1 MLKAL
6 KKLKIGPKVY
16 LLVGLQAAV
25 AAVTGLMGLAAMQ
38 DLAGKSE
45 AIERASD
52 RQVLGEQLNGLV
64 LAVVMDSRGVYMAR
78 DRAEVDKFGKPLL
91 DSLNTLGERLG
102 TLKRLT
108 PAEGQAAL
116 APVAAKAEEFIRF
129 RTELVRLAR
138 EKGSAEARTYGD
150 NDANRSNRQA
160 LNAAIQTLSADQDGM
175 IDRLHDELVSA
186 RRHWTTL
193 MLAIGVGGVLF
204 GILLAVLVARDMIAR
219 PIARMTA
226 AMKTIAAGNTT
237 AEVPGTG
244 QGDEVGDM
252 AEAVLVF
259 RDGLR
264 RATDLAEQERREIEV
279 RRQRQ
284 ERLEALTHG
293 FAQKI
298 EGLCRTLNG
307 EADNIRS
314 SAESL
319 THSAADASRRSST
332 VAAAA
337 EQATGNVQTVAAA
350 TEELSTSI
358 GSISQRLGEAAR
370 IASEAERE
378 AQRTNSTIQG
388 LAQAAEKIGAVV
400 NLITEIA
407 SQTNLLALNATIEA
421 ARAGEAGKGFAVV
434 AQEVKSLAN
443 QTARAT
449 EEISAQIVAI
459 QSETQ
464 QAVGAIS
471 GIVGTIERISDI
483 STNVA
488 AAVEQQ
494 GSATQ
499 EIARNVQEAAIGTQ
513 EVSSTISG
521 VSQSADHTG
530 EAAGGLLSAAKGLSV
545 HARTL
550 QTDVDDFTRQ
560 MKAV

>member
-1 MLKAL
+1 MLKTL
-6 KKLKIGPKVY
+6 KNLRIGPKVY
-16 LLVGLQAAV
+16 LLVGLQVAV
-25 AAVTGLMGLAAMQ
+25 AAVTGLIGLAAMQ
-38 DLAGKSE
+38 DLANKSE
-45 AIERASD
+45 AIEFASE
-52 RQVLGEQLNGLV
+52 RQVLGEQINGLV
-64 LAVVMDSRGVYMAR
+64 LAVVMDSRGVYMSR

-91 DSLNTLGERLG
+91 ENLNILGERIG
-102 TLKRLT
+102 TLKRVT

-116 APVAAKAEEFIRF
+116 GPVAAKTEEFIRF
-129 RTELVRLAR
+129 RTELVRIAR
-138 EKGSAEARTYGD
+138 EKGAAEGRIYGD

-160 LNAAIQTLSADQDGM
+160 LNTALQKLNAEQGTL
-175 IDRLHDELVSA
+175 IDKLHDELVSA
-186 RRHWTTL
+186 RGHWTTL
-193 MLAIGVGGVLF
+193 MIGVGVGGVAF
-204 GILLAVLVARDMIAR
+204 GILLAILVARDMIAR

-226 AMKTIAAGNTT
+226 TMKTIAAGNTT

-244 QGDEVGDM
+244 QGDEIGDM
-252 AEAVLVF
+252 ANAVLVF

-264 RATDLAEQERREIEV
+264 RANDLAEQERQEIDV
-279 RRQRQ
+279 RRRRQ

-293 FAQKI
+293 FTQKI

-319 THSAADASRRSST
+319 SHSASDASRRSST

-337 EQATGNVQTVAAA
+337 EQATSNVQTVASA
-350 TEELSTSI
+350 TEELSASI
-358 GSISQRLGEAAR
+358 GSISQRIGEAAR
-370 IASEAERE
+370 IASEAEHE

-449 EEISAQIVAI
+449 EEISAQIIAI

-494 GSATQ
+494 GSATH

-521 VSQSADHTG
+521 VSQAADRTG
-530 EAAGGLLSAAKGLSV
+530 EAAGGLLGAAKGLSV

-550 QTDVDDFTRQ
+550 QTDVEDFTRQ

>member
-1 MLKAL
+1 MLKTL
-6 KKLKIGPKVY
+6 RNLRIGPKVY

-38 DLAGKSE
+38 DLSGKSE
-45 AIERASD
+45 SIERASD

-91 DSLNTLGERLG
+91 DNLNTLGERLG

-108 PAEGQAAL
+108 PAEGQATL
-116 APVAAKAEEFIRF
+116 TPVATKAEEFIRF
-129 RTELVRLAR
+129 RTETVRLAR
-138 EKGSAEARTYGD
+138 EKSPADARAYGD

-160 LNAAIQTLSADQDGM
+160 LNAAIQTLSADQDAM
-175 IDRLHDELVSA
+175 IDRLHDELESA
-186 RRHWTTL
+186 RSHWTTL

-226 AMKTIAAGNTT
+226 AMKTIAAGNTG

-264 RATDLAEQERREIEV
+264 RANDLAEQERREIDV

-284 ERLEALTHG
+284 EQLEALTHG
-293 FAQKI
+293 FTQKI

-307 EADNIRS
+307 EADSIRS

-459 QSETQ
+459 QNETQ

-550 QTDVDDFTRQ
+550 QSDVDDFTRQ

>member
-1 MLKAL
+1 M
-6 KKLKIGPKVY
+6 
-16 LLVGLQAAV
+16 AV
-25 AAVTGLMGLAAMQ
+25 AAVTGLIGLFAMQ

-52 RQVLGEQLNGLV
+52 RQVLGEQINGLV
-64 LAVVMDSRGVYMAR
+64 LAVVMDSRGVYMSR

-102 TLKRLT
+102 TLKRVT

-116 APVAAKAEEFIRF
+116 APVATKAEEFIRF
-129 RTELVRLAR
+129 RTELVRIAR
-138 EKGSAEARTYGD
+138 EKGAAEGRIYGD

-160 LNAAIQTLSADQDGM
+160 LNAALQKLSAEQDGM
-175 IDRLHDELVSA
+175 IDRLHNELESA
-186 RRHWTTL
+186 RSRWSTM
-193 MLAIGVGGVLF
+193 MLAFGIGGVAF

-244 QGDEVGDM
+244 QGDEIGDM
-252 AEAVLVF
+252 AGAVLVF

-264 RATDLAEQERREIEV
+264 RANDLAEQERREIDV

-293 FAQKI
+293 FTKKI

-307 EADNIRS
+307 EADNIRT
-314 SAESL
+314 SAETL

-337 EQATGNVQTVAAA
+337 EQATGNVQTVATA
-350 TEELSTSI
+350 TEELSASI
-358 GSISQRLGEAAR
+358 GSISQRIGEAAR

-459 QSETQ
+459 QNETQ

-488 AAVEQQ
+488 TAVEQQ

-499 EIARNVQEAAIGTQ
+499 AIARNVQEAAIGTQ

-521 VSQSADHTG
+521 VSQAADRTG
-530 EAAGGLLSAAKGLSV
+530 EAAGGLLGAAKGLSV

>member
-1 MLKAL
+1 MLNSL
-6 KKLKIGPKVY
+6 RNLRIGPKVY
-16 LLVGLQAAV
+16 LLVGLQVAV
-25 AAVTGLMGLAAMQ
+25 AAVTGLIGLASME
-38 DLAGKSE
+38 DLASRSE
-45 AIERASD
+45 AIERAAE
-52 RQVLGEQLNGLV
+52 RQVLGEQINGLV
-64 LAVVMDSRGVYMAR
+64 LAVVMDSRGVYMSR

-91 DSLNTLGERLG
+91 DSLNILGERLG
-102 TLKRLT
+102 TLRKIT
-108 PAEGQAAL
+108 PADGQAIL
-116 APVAAKAEEFIRF
+116 APVAAKTEEFIRF
-129 RTELVRLAR
+129 RTELMRIAR
-138 EKGSAEARTYGD
+138 EKGAPEGRTFGD

-160 LNAAIQTLSADQDGM
+160 LNAALQKLNAEQDAA
-175 IDRLHDELVSA
+175 IDRLHDELESA
-186 RRHWTTL
+186 RKSWMT
-193 MLAIGVGGVLF
+193 MMISIGVGGVLF
-204 GILLAVLVARDMIAR
+204 GILLAILVARDMIAR

-226 AMKTIAAGNTT
+226 TMKNIAAGNTA

-244 QGDEVGDM
+244 QSDEIGDM

-259 RDGLR
+259 RDGLK
-264 RATDLAEQERREIEV
+264 RATDLAEQERREIAE
-279 RRQRQ
+279 RSQRQ
-284 ERLEALTHG
+284 ERLESLTRN
-293 FAQKI
+293 FTQKI

-314 SAESL
+314 SAETL
-319 THSAADASRRSST
+319 THSAADASQRSST
-332 VAAAA
+332 VATAA
-337 EQATGNVQTVAAA
+337 EQATSNVQTVASA
-350 TEELSTSI
+350 TEELSASI
-358 GSISQRLGEAAR
+358 SSISQRIGEAAR
-370 IASEAERE
+370 IASEAEHE

-449 EEISAQIVAI
+449 EEISAQVVAI

-464 QAVGAIS
+464 QAVTAIS

-521 VSQSADHTG
+521 VSQAADRTG
-530 EAAGGLLSAAKGLSV
+530 QAAGGLLGAAKGLSV
-545 HARTL
+545 HARNL

-560 MKAV
+560 MKTV